1 MDGLIPTPEVK
12 DLPDLKTVPEE
23 DKEQFSTLSGM
34 LMWPLGRVPHTGDT
48 AQWEQWRFE
57 VVDLEG
63 KRVDKVLT
71 SRLTELGH
79 SSRLGL
85 LTRALRPPMAFAGGS
100 GPLAAPER
108 RVSERSECPVS
119 RTAAA
124 SAWPIVGQHQH
135 ARPAA
140 RWRSQSRQPPSR

>member
-1 MDGLIPTPEVK
+1 LDVLIPTPEVK
-12 DLPDLKTVPEE
+12 NLPDLKTVPEE

-48 AQWEQWRFE
+48 QWEQWRFE

-71 SRLTELGH
+71 SRLTELDH
-79 SSRLGL
+79 SIRLGL

-124 SAWPIVGQHQH
+124 SAWPSVGQHQH